1 VYAIFRNITEQQ
13 KQRVVNALVKQYA
26 EKLAA
31 EHEQHAQHVL
41 AQQIHALENMLA
53 HENTLKH
60 EQTCAVASPERV

>member
-31 EHEQHAQHVL
+31 EHAQHVQHAQHVL
-41 AQQIHALENMLA
+41 AQQIHALENMLK
-53 HENTLKH
+53 HENM
-60 EQTCAVASPERV
+60 